1 LKYLHHKNLYA
12 VTFNNPGKLNFYGL
26 GLLTDFTFIYKYGVA
41 AISTNNMEADPV
53 LRDSVIIGKLD
64 INRKIKK
71 KDKHN

>member
-1 LKYLHHKNLYA
+1 
-12 VTFNNPGKLNFYGL
+12 
-26 GLLTDFTFIYKYGVA
+26 
-41 AISTNNMEADPV
+41 MEADPV